1 MLMIAPVIVMGM
13 TALLLRG
20 SENWLSPLGTTPDA
34 RVLLGR
40 AGIAL
45 PYLAAAVAGVTFLF
59 AAAGAL
65 SIRFAGV
72 GVAIGA
78 IGLAVLAVAIEAMRL
93 SGFADRV
100 PSGELLN
107 YADMAVAIG
116 AASLFGVSMFG
127 LRVALRG
134 NAAFARNDPRRIRG
148 QRAIHGNAEWMS
160 MQRAAKLF
168 PAAGGIPVGEAYR
181 VDRDTVAHVSF
192 VPSDKETWGKGG
204 KASLLCFDAGF
215 GSTHGLVFAG
225 SGGFKTVSVA
235 VPAAL
240 KWGGALVV
248 LDPSN
253 EIAPMVMEHRRRA
266 NRKVIVLDPATSH
279 IGFNVLDWVGRFGST
294 KEEDI
299 AAVATWVMTDSA
311 RMGNL
316 RDDFFRGTSLQLVT
330 ALIADVCLSGNTPPE
345 KQSLRQV
352 RQNLAE
358 PEPRLR
364 ARLQE
369 IWDNSKSRFV
379 RENVAPFIN
388 MTPETFSGVY
398 ASAAKET
405 HWLSYENF
413 AELVSGESFVSDE
426 IAKGKTDVFLSLD
439 LKTLETHPALA
450 RVIIGALMNAIYNR
464 DGDIDGRALF
474 VLDEAARLGYMR
486 IVEIARDAGRKY
498 GITLLMLFQSVGQ
511 LRDAYGGRDAASKW
525 FESASWVSFAA
536 VNDAETAEFISR
548 RCGETTVEVDQ
559 VSRTSRMGGSSRT
572 RSKSLAS
579 RRLILP
585 HEVLQM
591 RADEQVIF
599 TAGNPP
605 LRCGRAIYFRRDDM
619 LACVAANRF
628 ARPRSARAARMEPAR
643 PVPVDSD
650 TTPDRQEPGE

>member
-1 MLMIAPVIVMGM
+1 MNPKKLALMIVP
-13 TALLLRG
+13 ALLMGAAVFLLTG
-20 SENWLSPLGTTPDA
+20 SERWLSQFASTPN
-34 RVLLGR
+34 VQQMLGR

-45 PYLAAAVAGVTFLF
+45 PYVASAAVALIYLF
-59 AAAGAL
+59 AAAGAVA
-65 SIRFAGV
+65 IRFAGA
-72 GVAIGA
+72 GVAMSSAA
-78 IGLAVLAVAIEAMRL
+78 IAVIAVAREAARL
-93 SGFADRV
+93 NGFVDRV
-100 PSGELLN
+100 APGTLLS

-116 AASLFGVSMFG
+116 VAVLFASGLFG

-134 NAAFARNDPRRIRG
+134 NAAFAIAAPRRIRG
-148 QRAIHGNAEWMS
+148 RRAIHGNADWMT
-160 MQRAAKLF
+160 MQQAAKLF
-168 PAAGGIPVGEAYR
+168 PPSGGIPVGERYQ
-181 VDRDTVAHVSF
+181 VDRDSVAD
-192 VPSDKETWGKGG
+192 VPFRSSDRETWGAGG
-204 KASLLCFDAGF
+204 KAPLLCFGCDF

-240 KWGGALVV
+240 KWGGSLVV
-248 LDPSN
+248 LDPSS
-253 EIAPMVMEHRRRA
+253 EIAPMVMEHRRQA
-266 NRKVIVLDPATSH
+266 NRKVVVLDPSTPH
-279 IGFNVLDWVGRFGST
+279 IGFNVLDWIGRFGST
-294 KEEDI
+294 REEDI

-311 RMGNL
+311 RVGNL

-352 RQNLAE
+352 RENLAE

-405 HWLSYENF
+405 HWLSYENY
-413 AELVSGESFVSDE
+413 AALVSGESFVSDD
-426 IAKGKTDVFLSLD
+426 IAKGRTDVFLSLD

-464 DGDIDGRALF
+464 DGDITGRTLF

-498 GITLLMLFQSVGQ
+498 GITLLMLYQSVGQ

-548 RCGETTVEVDQ
+548 WCGETTVEVDQ
-559 VSRTSRMGGSSRT
+559 LSRTSRMGGSSRT
-572 RSKSLAS
+572 RSKMLTA

-585 HEVLQM
+585 HEVM
-591 RADEQVIF
+591 RMRGDEQILF

-605 LRCGRAIYFRRDDM
+605 LRCGRAIWFRRGEM
-619 LACVAANRF
+619 TSIVGQNRF
-628 ARPRSARAARMEPAR
+628 HRETA
-643 PVPVDSD
+643 
-650 TTPDRQEPGE
+650 T

>member
-1 MLMIAPVIVMGM
+1 MMTIAPVLLMGG
-13 TALLLRG
+13 TAILFRG
-20 SENWLSPLGTTPDA
+20 SEHWLSTFGTTEDA
-34 RVLLGR
+34 RMMLGR
-40 AGIAL
+40 SGIAL
-45 PYLAAAVAGVTFLF
+45 PYIAAAAVGVVCLF
-59 AAAGAL
+59 AAAGGL
-65 SIRFAGV
+65 SIRFAGG
-72 GVAIGA
+72 GVAIA
-78 IGLAVLAVAIEAMRL
+78 SIGIASVAVAGEMMRL
-93 SGFADRV
+93 SEFADRV
-100 PSGELLN
+100 ADGALLS
-107 YADMAVAIG
+107 YADMAVG
-116 AASLFGVSMFG
+116 VGVAALFGSGLFA

-134 NAAFARNDPRRIRG
+134 NAAFAASAPRRLRG
-148 QRAIHGNAEWMS
+148 RRAIHGTAEWMA
-160 MQRAAKLF
+160 MPRAAKLF
-168 PAAGGIPVGEAYR
+168 PMRGGIPVGEAYR
-181 VDRDTVAHVSF
+181 VDRDTVAEVQF
-192 VPSDKETWGKGG
+192 NPAVRDTWGAGG
-204 KASLLCFDAGF
+204 KAPLLCFDCDF

-266 NRKVIVLDPATSH
+266 NRKVVVLDPATSH
-279 IGFNVLDWVGRFGST
+279 IGFNVLDWIGRFGST

-311 RMGNL
+311 RMTGV

-345 KQSLRQV
+345 KQTLRQV
-352 RQNLAE
+352 RANLAE
-358 PEPRLR
+358 PEPKLR
-364 ARLQE
+364 SRLQA
-369 IWDNSKSRFV
+369 IWDNSSSRFV

-405 HWLSYENF
+405 HWLSYDNY
-413 AELVSGESFVSDE
+413 AALVSGESFVSDD
-426 IAKGKTDVFLSLD
+426 IAKGTTDVFLSLD

-464 DGDIDGRALF
+464 DGDIGGRALF
-474 VLDEAARLGYMR
+474 VLDEAARLGFMR
-486 IVEIARDAGRKY
+486 IVEVARDAGRKY

-572 RSKSLAS
+572 RSKTLAA

-605 LRCGRAIYFRRDDM
+605 LRCGRAIYFRREDM
-619 LACVAANRF
+619 LGCVGTNRF
-628 ARPRSARAARMEPAR
+628 HADRGRDGAKERSPDAHAAQT
-643 PVPVDSD
+643 DD
-650 TTPDRQEPGE
+650 

>member
-1 MLMIAPVIVMGM
+1 MMM
-13 TALLLRG
+13 TAPILLMGATTVLLRG
-20 SENWLSPLGTTPDA
+20 SEHWLSAFGTTEDA
-34 RVLLGR
+34 RMMLGR
-40 AGIAL
+40 GGIAL
-45 PYLAAAVAGVTFLF
+45 PYIAAAALGVVFLF

-65 SIRFAGV
+65 SIRFAGG
-72 GVAIGA
+72 GVAIASIAIAGGA
-78 IGLAVLAVAIEAMRL
+78 AAGETMRL

-100 PSGELLN
+100 ADGTLLS
-107 YADMAVAIG
+107 YADMAVG
-116 AASLFGVSMFG
+116 VGVAALFGSGLFA

-134 NAAFARNDPRRIRG
+134 NVAFAASAPRRLRG
-148 QRAIHGNAEWMS
+148 RRAIHGTAEWMA
-160 MQRAAKLF
+160 MPRAAKLF
-168 PAAGGIPVGEAYR
+168 PARGGIPVGEAYR
-181 VDRDTVAHVSF
+181 VDRDTVAE
-192 VPSDKETWGKGG
+192 VPFNPSVRDTWGAGG
-204 KASLLCFDAGF
+204 KAPLLCFDCDF

-266 NRKVIVLDPATSH
+266 NRKVVVLDPATSH
-279 IGFNVLDWVGRFGST
+279 IGFNVLDWIGRFGST

-311 RMGNL
+311 RMTGV

-345 KQSLRQV
+345 KQTLRQV
-352 RQNLAE
+352 RANLAE
-358 PEPRLR
+358 PEPKLR
-364 ARLQE
+364 SRLQA
-369 IWDNSKSRFV
+369 IWDNSSSRFV

-405 HWLSYENF
+405 HWLSYDNY
-413 AELVSGESFVSDE
+413 AALVSGESFVSDD
-426 IAKGKTDVFLSLD
+426 IAKGTTDVFLSLD

-464 DGDIDGRALF
+464 DGDIEGRALF
-474 VLDEAARLGYMR
+474 VLDEAARLGFMR
-486 IVEIARDAGRKY
+486 IVEVARDAGRKY

-572 RSKSLAS
+572 RSKTLAA

-605 LRCGRAIYFRRDDM
+605 LRCGRAIYFRRADM
-619 LACVAANRF
+619 LGCVGTNRF
-628 ARPRSARAARMEPAR
+628 HADMGRDGAKERSPDARAAQT
-643 PVPVDSD
+643 DD
-650 TTPDRQEPGE
+650 

>member
-1 MLMIAPVIVMGM
+1 MNPKKAMLAIAPILVMG
-13 TALLLRG
+13 TVAVLLTG
-20 SENWLSPLGTTPDA
+20 SEHWLAGFGTTPDA
-34 RVLLGR
+34 RMTLGR
-40 AGIAL
+40 IGIAL
-45 PYLAAAVAGVTFLF
+45 PYIAAAGAGVMFLF
-59 AAAGAL
+59 AAAGGM
-65 SIRFAGV
+65 SIRFAGA
-72 GVAIGA
+72 GVACGALAIAALAA
-78 IGLAVLAVAIEAMRL
+78 IGEMARLA
-93 SGFADRV
+93 GFADRV
-100 PSGELLN
+100 AEGTLLS

-116 AASLFGVSMFG
+116 VAALLGAGMFGV
-127 LRVALRG
+127 RVAVHG
-134 NAAFARNDPRRIRG
+134 NAAFAASTPKRLRGRR
-148 QRAIHGNAEWMS
+148 AVHGNADWMS

-168 PAAGGIPVGEAYR
+168 AAKGGIPVGEAYR
-181 VDRDTVAHVSF
+181 VDRDSVGEIAF
-192 VPSDKETWGKGG
+192 APSDKETWGKGG
-204 KASLLCFDAGF
+204 KGELLCFDCDF

-248 LDPSN
+248 LDPSS
-253 EIAPMVMEHRRRA
+253 EIAPMVTEHRKRA
-266 NRKVIVLDPATSH
+266 NRKVIVLDPATPH
-279 IGFNVLDWVGRFGST
+279 IGFNVLDWIGKFGST

-311 RMGNL
+311 RMAGL

-345 KQSLRQV
+345 QQTLRQV
-352 RQNLAE
+352 RANLAE
-358 PEPRLR
+358 PEPKLR
-364 ARLQE
+364 KRLQE

-405 HWLSYENF
+405 HWLSYDNY
-413 AELVSGESFVSDE
+413 AALVSGESFVSDD
-426 IAKGKTDVFLSLD
+426 IAKGRTDVFISLD

-464 DGDIDGRALF
+464 DGEIEGRALF
-474 VLDEAARLGYMR
+474 VLDEAARLGFMR
-486 IVEIARDAGRKY
+486 IVEVARDAGRKY
-498 GITLLMLFQSVGQ
+498 GITLLMLYQSVGQ

-559 VSRTSRMGGSSRT
+559 LSRTARAAGSSRT
-572 RSKSLAS
+572 RSKSLSA

-591 RADEQVIF
+591 RTDEQIVF

-605 LRCGRAIYFRRDDM
+605 LRCGRAIWFRRADM
-619 LACVAANRF
+619 TACVGKNRF
-628 ARPRSARAARMEPAR
+628 HRPRE
-643 PVPVDSD
+643 
-650 TTPDRQEPGE
+650 E

>member
-1 MLMIAPVIVMGM
+1 MMM
-13 TALLLRG
+13 TAPILLMGATVILLRG
-20 SENWLSPLGTTPDA
+20 SEHWLSTFGTTEDA
-34 RVLLGR
+34 RMMLGR
-40 AGIAL
+40 GGIAL
-45 PYLAAAVAGVTFLF
+45 PYIAAAAAGVVFLF
-59 AAAGAL
+59 AAAGSL
-65 SIRFAGV
+65 SIRYAGS
-72 GVAIGA
+72 GVAIA
-78 IGLAVLAVAIEAMRL
+78 SIAVAGMAATGETMRL

-100 PSGELLN
+100 EPGTLLS
-107 YADMAVAIG
+107 YADMAIGVGVAV
-116 AASLFGVSMFG
+116 LFGVGMFG
-127 LRVALRG
+127 VRVSLRG
-134 NAAFARNDPRRIRG
+134 NAAFAASGPRRLRG
-148 QRAIHGNAEWMS
+148 KRAVHGNADWMT
-160 MQRAAKLF
+160 MQQAGNLF
-168 PAAGGIPVGEAYR
+168 PATGGIPVGERYR
-181 VDRDTVAHVSF
+181 VDRDTVAE
-192 VPSDKETWGKGG
+192 VPFSPSNRETWGAGG
-204 KASLLCFDAGF
+204 KAPLLCFDCDF

-225 SGGFKTVSVA
+225 SGGFKTVGVA

-240 KWGGALVV
+240 RWGGALVV

-279 IGFNVLDWVGRFGST
+279 IGFNVLDWIGKFGST

-311 RMGNL
+311 RMANL

-330 ALIADVCLSGNTPPE
+330 ALIADVCLSGNTPPHH
-345 KQSLRQV
+345 QTLRQV
-352 RQNLAE
+352 RANLAE
-358 PEPRLR
+358 PEPKLR
-364 ARLQE
+364 SRLQE

-398 ASAAKET
+398 AAAAKET
-405 HWLSYENF
+405 HWLSYENY
-413 AELVSGESFVSDE
+413 AALVSGESFASDD

-464 DGDIDGRALF
+464 DGNIEGRALF
-474 VLDEAARLGYMR
+474 VLDEAARLGFMR
-486 IVEIARDAGRKY
+486 IVEVARDAGRKY
-498 GITLLMLFQSVGQ
+498 GISLVMLYQSIGQ

-559 VSRTSRMGGSSRT
+559 LSRTSRMGGSSRT
-572 RSKSLAS
+572 RSKSLTS

-591 RADEQVIF
+591 RSDEQVIF

-605 LRCGRAIYFRRDDM
+605 LRCGRPIYFRRVDM
-619 LACVAANRF
+619 LACVRANRF
-628 ARPRSARAARMEPAR
+628 HAGKGRDDVRTGS
-643 PVPVDSD
+643 
-650 TTPDRQEPGE
+650 PDVGATQTET

>member
-1 MLMIAPVIVMGM
+1 MNPKKLALMIVP
-13 TALLLRG
+13 ALLMGAAVFLLTG
-20 SENWLSPLGTTPDA
+20 SERWLSQFASTPNA
-34 RVLLGR
+34 QQMLGR

-45 PYLAAAVAGVTFLF
+45 PYVASAAVALIYLF
-59 AAAGAL
+59 AAAGAVA
-65 SIRFAGV
+65 IRFAGA
-72 GVAIGA
+72 GVAMSSAA
-78 IGLAVLAVAIEAMRL
+78 IAVIAVAREAARL
-93 SGFADRV
+93 NGFVDRV
-100 PSGELLN
+100 APGTLLS

-116 AASLFGVSMFG
+116 VAVLFASGLFG

-134 NAAFARNDPRRIRG
+134 NAAFAIAAPRRIRG
-148 QRAIHGNAEWMS
+148 RRAIHGNADWMT
-160 MQRAAKLF
+160 MQQAAKLF
-168 PAAGGIPVGEAYR
+168 PPSGGIPVGERYR
-181 VDRDTVAHVSF
+181 VDRDSVAD
-192 VPSDKETWGKGG
+192 VPFRSSDRETWGAGG
-204 KASLLCFDAGF
+204 KAPLLCFGCDF

-240 KWGGALVV
+240 KWGGSLVV
-248 LDPSN
+248 LDPSS
-253 EIAPMVMEHRRRA
+253 EIAPMVMEHRRQA
-266 NRKVIVLDPATSH
+266 NRKVVVLDPSTPH
-279 IGFNVLDWVGRFGST
+279 IGFNVLDWIGRFGST
-294 KEEDI
+294 REEDI

-352 RQNLAE
+352 RENLAE

-405 HWLSYENF
+405 HWLSYENY
-413 AELVSGESFVSDE
+413 AALVSGESFVSDD
-426 IAKGKTDVFLSLD
+426 IAKGRTDVFLSLD

-464 DGDIDGRALF
+464 DGDITGRTLF

-498 GITLLMLFQSVGQ
+498 GITLLMLYQSVGQ

-548 RCGETTVEVDQ
+548 WCGETTVEVDQ
-559 VSRTSRMGGSSRT
+559 LSRTSRMGGSSRT
-572 RSKSLAS
+572 RSKMLTA

-585 HEVLQM
+585 HEVM
-591 RADEQVIF
+591 RMRGDEQILF

-605 LRCGRAIYFRRDDM
+605 LRCGRAIWFRRGEM
-619 LACVAANRF
+619 TSIVGQNRF
-628 ARPRSARAARMEPAR
+628 HRETA
-643 PVPVDSD
+643 
-650 TTPDRQEPGE
+650 T

>member
-1 MLMIAPVIVMGM
+1 MNPKKLALMIVP
-13 TALLLRG
+13 ALLMGAAVFLLTG
-20 SENWLSPLGTTPDA
+20 SERWLSQFASTPNA
-34 RVLLGR
+34 QQMLGR

-45 PYLAAAVAGVTFLF
+45 PYVASAAVALIYLF
-59 AAAGAL
+59 AAAGAVA
-65 SIRFAGV
+65 IRFAGA
-72 GVAIGA
+72 GVAMSSAA
-78 IGLAVLAVAIEAMRL
+78 IAVIAVAREAARL
-93 SGFADRV
+93 NGFVDRV
-100 PSGELLN
+100 AAGTLRS
-107 YADMAVAIG
+107 YADMAVASG
-116 AASLFGVSMFG
+116 VAVLFASGLFG

-134 NAAFARNDPRRIRG
+134 NAAFAIAAPRRIRG
-148 QRAIHGNAEWMS
+148 RRAIHGNADWMT
-160 MQRAAKLF
+160 MQQAAKLF
-168 PAAGGIPVGEAYR
+168 PPSGGIPVGERYR
-181 VDRDTVAHVSF
+181 VDRDSVAD
-192 VPSDKETWGKGG
+192 VPFRSSDRETWGAGG
-204 KASLLCFDAGF
+204 KAPLLCFGCDF

-240 KWGGALVV
+240 KWGGSLVV
-248 LDPSN
+248 LDPSS
-253 EIAPMVMEHRRRA
+253 EIAPMVMEHRRQA
-266 NRKVIVLDPATSH
+266 NRKVVVLDPSTPH
-279 IGFNVLDWVGRFGST
+279 IGFNVLDWIGRFGST
-294 KEEDI
+294 REEDI

-352 RQNLAE
+352 RENLAE

-405 HWLSYENF
+405 HWLSYENY
-413 AELVSGESFVSDE
+413 AALVSGESFVSDD
-426 IAKGKTDVFLSLD
+426 IAKGRTDVFLSLD

-464 DGDIDGRALF
+464 DGDITGRTLF

-498 GITLLMLFQSVGQ
+498 GITLLMLYQSVGQ

-548 RCGETTVEVDQ
+548 WCGETTVEVDQ
-559 VSRTSRMGGSSRT
+559 LSRTSRMGGSSRT
-572 RSKSLAS
+572 RSKMLTA

-585 HEVLQM
+585 HEVM
-591 RADEQVIF
+591 RMRGDEQILF

-605 LRCGRAIYFRRDDM
+605 LRCGRAIWFRRGEM
-619 LACVAANRF
+619 TSIVGQNRF
-628 ARPRSARAARMEPAR
+628 HRETA
-643 PVPVDSD
+643 
-650 TTPDRQEPGE
+650 T

>member
-1 MLMIAPVIVMGM
+1 MMIAPIIVMAM
-13 TALLLRG
+13 TAVLLLG
-20 SENWLSPLGTTPDA
+20 SEQWLATLGTTPDT
-34 RVLLGR
+34 RMLLGR
-40 AGIAL
+40 SGIAL
-45 PYLAAAVAGVTFLF
+45 PYVAAAAVGIVFLF
-59 AAAGAL
+59 ASAGAAP
-65 SIRFAGV
+65 IRYAGG
-72 GVAIGA
+72 GVAIGGIA
-78 IGLAVLAVAIEAMRL
+78 LASMATTIEAMRL

-100 PSGELLN
+100 PTSELLN
-107 YADMAVAIG
+107 YADMAVGIG
-116 AASLFGVSMFG
+116 AAVLVGTALFG

-134 NAAFARNDPRRIRG
+134 NAAFARADPRRIRG
-148 QRAIHGNAEWMS
+148 HRAIHGNADWMS

-181 VDRDTVAHVSF
+181 VDRDSVAAVPFS
-192 VPSDKETWGKGG
+192 PSDKETWGKGG
-204 KASLLCFDAGF
+204 KSPLLCFDASF
-215 GSTHGLVFAG
+215 GSSHGLVFAG

-279 IGFNVLDWVGRFGST
+279 IGFNVLDWIGRFGST

-299 AAVATWVMTDSA
+299 AAVASWVMTDSA
-311 RMGNL
+311 RSMGL

-330 ALIADVCLSGNTPPE
+330 ALIADICLSGNTPAHL
-345 KQSLRQV
+345 QSLRQV
-352 RQNLAE
+352 RTNLAE
-358 PEPRLR
+358 PEPKLR
-364 ARLQE
+364 GRLQE

-405 HWLSYENF
+405 HWLSYENY
-413 AELVSGESFVSDE
+413 AALVSGESFVSDD
-426 IAKGKTDVFLSLD
+426 IAQGKTDVFLSLD

-464 DGDIDGRALF
+464 DGDIEGRALF

-486 IVEIARDAGRKY
+486 IVEVARDAGRKY
-498 GITLLMLFQSVGQ
+498 GITLLMLFQSIGQ

-525 FESASWVSFAA
+525 FESASWLSFAA
-536 VNDAETAEFISR
+536 VNDADTAEFISR

-559 VSRTSRMGGSSRT
+559 LSRTSRMGGTSRT
-572 RSKSLAS
+572 RSKTLTS

-605 LRCGRAIYFRRDDM
+605 LRCGRAIWFRREEM
-619 LACVAANRF
+619 RAVVGENRF
-628 ARPRSARAARMEPAR
+628 HRSRRNTPETVEGDGFGKEEEGT
-643 PVPVDSD
+643 VPPS
-650 TTPDRQEPGE
+650 QG

>member
-1 MLMIAPVIVMGM
+1 MIVPIVLMAS

-20 SENWLSPLGTTPDA
+20 SEQWLAALGTTQQA
-34 RVLLGR
+34 RMRLGR
-40 AGIAL
+40 SGIAL
-45 PYLAAAVAGVTFLF
+45 PYVAAAGVGIMFLF
-59 AAAGAL
+59 ATAGAVT
-65 SIRFAGV
+65 IRFAGA
-72 GVAIGA
+72 GVAIGGL
-78 IGLAVLAVAIEAMRL
+78 GLAVLAAGIEVARL
-93 SGFADRV
+93 GSFADRV

-107 YADMAVAIG
+107 YADMAVGIG
-116 AASLFGVSMFG
+116 AAALVGASLFGV
-127 LRVALRG
+127 RVALRG
-134 NAAFARNDPRRIRG
+134 NAAFARTDPRRIRG
-148 QRAIHGNAEWMS
+148 ARAIHGNAEWMS

-168 PAAGGIPVGEAYR
+168 PAAGGIPVGESYR
-181 VDRDTVAHVSF
+181 VDRDTVAALSF
-192 VPSDKETWGKGG
+192 SPSDKDTWGRGG
-204 KASLLCFDAGF
+204 KGPLLCFDAGF

-266 NRKVIVLDPATSH
+266 NRKVIVLDPATAH
-279 IGFNVLDWVGRFGST
+279 IGFNVLDWVGKFGST

-299 AAVATWVMTDSA
+299 AAVASWVMTDSA

-358 PEPRLR
+358 PEPKLR
-364 ARLQE
+364 GRLQE

-405 HWLSYENF
+405 HWLSYENY
-413 AELVSGESFVSDE
+413 AALVSGESFVSDD
-426 IAKGKTDVFLSLD
+426 IAKGRTDVFLSLD

-464 DGDIDGRALF
+464 DGDMDGRALF

-486 IVEIARDAGRKY
+486 IVEVARDAGRKY

-559 VSRTSRMGGSSRT
+559 VSRTSRMGGTSRT
-572 RSKSLAS
+572 RSKTLTS

-619 LACVAANRF
+619 LACVGTNRF
-628 ARPRSARAARMEPAR
+628 ARQPSGTGRAAAAR
-643 PVPVDSD
+643 EAAAQPS
-650 TTPDRQEPGE
+650 PDDDAESL

>member
-1 MLMIAPVIVMGM
+1 MAPQPPGH
-13 TALLLRG
+13 
-20 SENWLSPLGTTPDA
+20 
-34 RVLLGR
+34 RVPR
-40 AGIAL
+40 
-45 PYLAAAVAGVTFLF
+45 PTVA
-59 AAAGAL
+59 
-65 SIRFAGV
+65 IRFAGA
-72 GVAIGA
+72 GVAMSSAA
-78 IGLAVLAVAIEAMRL
+78 IAVIAVAREAARL
-93 SGFADRV
+93 NGFVDRV
-100 PSGELLN
+100 APGTLLS

-116 AASLFGVSMFG
+116 VAVLFASGLFG

-134 NAAFARNDPRRIRG
+134 NAAFAIAAPRRIRG
-148 QRAIHGNAEWMS
+148 RRAIHGNADWMT
-160 MQRAAKLF
+160 MQQAAKLF
-168 PAAGGIPVGEAYR
+168 PPSGGIPVGERYR
-181 VDRDTVAHVSF
+181 VDRDSVAD
-192 VPSDKETWGKGG
+192 VPFRSSDRETWGAGG
-204 KASLLCFDAGF
+204 KAPLLCFGCDF

-225 SGGFKTVSVA
+225 SGGFKHASPPG
-235 VPAAL
+235 PAAL
-240 KWGGALVV
+240 KWGGSLVV
-248 LDPSN
+248 LDPSS
-253 EIAPMVMEHRRRA
+253 EIAPMVMEHRRQA
-266 NRKVIVLDPATSH
+266 NRKVVVLDPSTPH
-279 IGFNVLDWVGRFGST
+279 IGFNVLDWIGRFGST
-294 KEEDI
+294 REEDI

-352 RQNLAE
+352 RENLAE

-405 HWLSYENF
+405 HWLSYENY
-413 AELVSGESFVSDE
+413 AALVSGESFVSDD
-426 IAKGKTDVFLSLD
+426 IAKGRTDVFLSLD

-464 DGDIDGRALF
+464 DGDITGRTLF

-498 GITLLMLFQSVGQ
+498 GITLLMLYQSVGQ

-548 RCGETTVEVDQ
+548 WCGETTVEVDQ
-559 VSRTSRMGGSSRT
+559 LSRTSRMGGSSRT
-572 RSKSLAS
+572 RSKMLTA

-585 HEVLQM
+585 HEVM
-591 RADEQVIF
+591 RMRGDEQILF

-605 LRCGRAIYFRRDDM
+605 LRCGRAIWFRRGEM
-619 LACVAANRF
+619 TSIVGQNRF
-628 ARPRSARAARMEPAR
+628 HRETA
-643 PVPVDSD
+643 
-650 TTPDRQEPGE
+650 T

>member
-1 MLMIAPVIVMGM
+1 MIAPILLMGA
-13 TALLLRG
+13 TAFLLLG
-20 SENWLSPLGTTPDA
+20 SEHWLMRFGTTPNA
-34 RVLLGR
+34 RMMFGR

-45 PYLAAAVAGVTFLF
+45 PYVAAAAVGVIFLF

-65 SIRFAGV
+65 AIRFAGA
-72 GVAIGA
+72 GVAIA
-78 IGLAVLAVAIEAMRL
+78 AVLLSAVAIVRETMRL
-93 SGFADRV
+93 SAFADRV
-100 PSGELLN
+100 AQGKLPS

-116 AASLFGVSMFG
+116 VAILFGAGVFG

-134 NAAFARNDPRRIRG
+134 NAAFAAADPRRIRG
-148 QRAIHGNAEWMS
+148 RRAIHGNADWMS
-160 MQRAAKLF
+160 MTEAARMF
-168 PAAGGIPVGEAYR
+168 PAAGPIPVGERYR
-181 VDRDTVAHVSF
+181 VDHDTVAEVPFRVS
-192 VPSDKETWGKGG
+192 DRETWGTGG
-204 KASLLCFDAGF
+204 KAQLLCFDCDF

-248 LDPSN
+248 LDPSS
-253 EIAPMVMEHRRRA
+253 EIAPMVIEHRKRA
-266 NRKVIVLDPATSH
+266 NRKVIVLDPMTSH
-279 IGFNVLDWVGRFGST
+279 IGFNALDWIGQFGNT

-311 RMGNL
+311 RMAGL

-330 ALIADVCLSGNTPPE
+330 ALIADVCLSGNTPPHR
-345 KQSLRQV
+345 QTLRQV
-352 RQNLAE
+352 RENLAE
-358 PEPRLR
+358 PEPKLR
-364 ARLQE
+364 NRLQE

-405 HWLSYENF
+405 HWLSYDNY
-413 AELVSGESFVSDE
+413 AALVSGESFVSDD
-426 IAKGKTDVFLSLD
+426 IAKGNTDVFLSLD
-439 LKTLETHPALA
+439 LKTLETHPALG

-464 DGDIDGRALF
+464 DGDITGRALF

-486 IVEIARDAGRKY
+486 IIEIARDAGRKY
-498 GITLLMLFQSVGQ
+498 GITLLMLYQSIGQ

-525 FESASWVSFAA
+525 FESASWTSFAA
-536 VNDAETAEFISR
+536 VNDADTAEFISR

-559 VSRTSRMGGSSRT
+559 ISRTSRAGGSSRT

-591 RADEQVIF
+591 RADEQIIF

-605 LRCGRAIYFRRDDM
+605 LRSGRAIYFRRDDM
-619 LACVAANRF
+619 LSCTAANRF
-628 ARPRSARAARMEPAR
+628 HTPKAASNNLRNGEEPPSHGVERSPE
-643 PVPVDSD
+643 
-650 TTPDRQEPGE
+650 TG